1 MNRNLESVMEKF
13 FAGASLRLARTFS
26 GLTLEELAEQVG
38 KSKQFIHKLE
48 TNVDKPTEFLADQLA
63 SCLDV
68 YPEFFYDVKS
78 DAISEEQF
86 HFRKLRTTKVAIKQ
100 KAIAKG
106 EIFKRLI
113 DFCDSRLDLPKYG
126 FIERPVST
134 LEDIERAAEELRQHF
149 GLGSGPI
156 QNITRVVENAGTFVT
171 TFKDISGEVD
181 ALSISAARP
190 IIVRNENDK
199 YACRLRFDVAHE
211 IGHFVMHGGVQ
222 TGDRVTESEANRFG
236 GAFLLPRS
244 VFAKEFPVSSSGRIS
259 WKSLSEIKLRWRASK
274 SAMLM
279 RARQLGLIDDHQ
291 LRGGI
296 IALKNNS
303 EAKKEVEDDSIEI
316 ERPVLLDKSI
326 RLITRHYGMSLED
339 IGRELNIKAR
349 YVSEFIS
356 QETIDELTLPFNVVR
371 LKKQYA

>member
-1 MNRNLESVMEKF
+1 MEKF

-48 TNVDKPTEFLADQLA
+48 TNVDKPTELLADQLA

-68 YPEFFYDVKS
+68 YPEFFYEVKS
-78 DAISEEQF
+78 DVISEEQF

-113 DFCDSRLDLPKYG
+113 DFCDTRLDLPKYG
-126 FIERPVST
+126 FIELPVST
-134 LEDIERAAEELRQHF
+134 LEDIEGAAEELRQHF

-156 QNITRVVENAGTFVT
+156 QNITRVAENAGTFVT

-190 IIVRNENDK
+190 IIVRNEDDK
-199 YACRLRFDVAHE
+199 YACRLRFDIAHE
-211 IGHFVMHGGVQ
+211 IGHFVMHAGVQ

-244 VFAKEFPVSSSGRIS
+244 VFVKEFPVSSSGRIS
-259 WKSLSEIKLRWRASK
+259 WKSLSEIKLRWRVSK

-279 RARQLGLIDDHQ
+279 RARQLELIDDYQ

-303 EAKKEVEDDSIEI
+303 EAKKEVEDDSIEV

-339 IGRELNIKAR
+339 IGRELNLKVR

-356 QETIDELTLPFNVVR
+356 QETIDELTLPANVVR
-371 LKKQYA
+371 LRKQYA